1 VGVPRT
7 YSRSYNLRGVGGS
20 DDLRTGILFWGMSAC
35 MSWVRLAGAGGVRV
49 VRPRVIANH
58 DHLDIPGDG
67 WILHFMVKYGLDA
80 TATAIASA
88 PRRAII
94 ERLVC
99 GPASMSQLA
108 TELEV
113 TLAAVDKH
121 LRVLLAGGLV
131 TKAKQGRTT
140 VVRLNAGSLQ
150 ELADWAMS
158 TRLMWTTLLDR
169 FEDHVSDPANE
180 ER

>member
-1 VGVPRT
+1 
-7 YSRSYNLRGVGGS
+7 
-20 DDLRTGILFWGMSAC
+20 M
-35 MSWVRLAGAGGVRV
+35 
-49 VRPRVIANH
+49 
-58 DHLDIPGDG
+58 
-67 WILHFMVKYGLDA
+67 
-80 TATAIASA
+80 
-88 PRRAII
+88 
-94 ERLVC
+94 
-99 GPASMSQLA
+99 
-108 TELEV
+108 
-113 TLAAVDKH
+113 
-121 LRVLLAGGLV
+121 LLAGGLV